1 MATFFTMPRRCGK
14 RHDGGQ
20 TCTCSFGPPVGRT
33 GAGEAPPAAR
43 AILRAMTRKMSR
55 RGLGSVALA
64 GFAAGPGALTQ
75 GVAQTSLPTPK
86 DDLEAAQRSLKT
98 ASREL
103 NQFSIPRGTEPAFLF
118 RA

>member
-1 MATFFTMPRRCGK
+1 MFSTMPRGRAK
-14 RHDGGQ
+14 HQRRGQ
-20 TCTCSFGPPVGRT
+20 TVVWRAFRSRLAASR
-33 GAGEAPPAAR
+33 AGDAAHGAR
-43 AILRAMTRKMSR
+43 AILRAMIRKVSR

-64 GFAAGPGALTQ
+64 GLAAGPAALTQ
-75 GVAQTSLPTPK
+75 AAAQTPPPTPQ

>member
-1 MATFFTMPRRCGK
+1 M
-14 RHDGGQ
+14 
-20 TCTCSFGPPVGRT
+20 
-33 GAGEAPPAAR
+33 
-43 AILRAMTRKMSR
+43 IRKVSR
-55 RGLGSVALA
+55 RGLGSVAL
-64 GFAAGPGALTQ
+64 GGLAAWPAAQTQ
-75 GVAQTSLPTPK
+75 AAAQTSPPTPQ